1 MLKQFRIPLIVNVVA
16 LIGAFVLWGVSGLIV
31 VAILS
36 ILEVSFSF
44 DNAVVNSKILSRM
57 SDNWQRIFLTLGILV
72 AVFGMR
78 LLFPLIVVALTAHIG
93 PISALQL
100 AIQHPATYAHDLVS
114 AHTAIAVFGGI
125 FLFMLFCDW
134 LIEDREIRWLE
145 PLETWLSK
153 MGRVT
158 NITVLLAGTLLI
170 GLSALLNNS
179 AILATGLSS
188 MLIYTV
194 VNSLD
199 VFFNEDNAMGLAK
212 AGLATFLY
220 LEVLDASFSFDGVVG
235 AFAVSN
241 NIFLIAIGLGVGAVY
256 IRSLTVYLVRK
267 GTLNDYKYLEHGAH
281 WAIGSL
287 ALLLLATT
295 LVDIPSMVT
304 GLIGLVFIGL
314 AFLQSA
320 KSTSSLR

>member
-1 MLKQFRIPLIVNVVA
+1 MLKQFRIPLIVNIVA
-16 LIGAFVLWGVSGLIV
+16 LIGAFVLWGVSGLLV

-44 DNAVVNSKILSRM
+44 DNAIVNSKILSRM
-57 SDNWQRIFLTLGILV
+57 SDKWQRIFLTFGILI

-78 LLFPLIVVALTAHIG
+78 LLFPLIIVALTAHIG
-93 PISALQL
+93 PLNALQL
-100 AIQHPATYAHDLVS
+100 AIQHPVTYAHDLIS
-114 AHTAIAVFGGI
+114 AHTAIAIFGGI
-125 FLFMLFCDW
+125 FLLMLFCDW

-145 PLETWLSK
+145 PLEIWLSK
-153 MGRVT
+153 MGRIT
-158 NITVLLAGTLLI
+158 NVTVLLAGTILLI
-170 GLSALLNNS
+170 LSATLNNT
-179 AILATGLSS
+179 AILATGLAS
-188 MLIYTV
+188 MLVYTV

-199 VFFNEDNAMGLAK
+199 IFFNEDSAINLAK

-241 NIFLIAIGLGVGAVY
+241 NIFLIAIGLGIGAVY

-281 WAIGSL
+281 WAIGVL

-295 LVDIPSMVT
+295 LVNIPSIIT

-314 AFLQSA
+314 AFLQSTKA
-320 KSTSSLR
+320 TSLK